1 MMNRRLGQKIV
12 TFLLMFSVILGQT
25 VIGFADDFSDN
36 GSPKIIVGGETVVEV
51 QAGQEN
57 RVTFQVK
64 NKGAVAADNVYVSP
78 KKNATDPFRVSVQ
91 GGGDIGSIG
100 ANGYK
105 NMSLNVTI
113 NGDVKES
120 SYPVTLEFTY
130 RNANDTTFSSTETVY
145 LKMKGFDN
153 DPSFKLD
160 NMKLTPESMSP
171 GSSANLSGKVVN
183 NGGQDMIDVDISLDN
198 LATDK
203 ISLSGGFSSKH
214 YSKIPVNASVDF
226 AFPLVAS
233 ADMAAGNYPV
243 TIKLKFKDGFGKAV
257 EKTQEYYVNVGGVA
271 GQKSQLEIKNMR
283 EPGGVY
289 GVNQNFT
296 ISFDVHNSGKIA
308 AKNIVVTAESVDTSA
323 VVPKSGSVKTVTE
336 LAPGATTTLS
346 FTFAGTAASK
356 SQNYAIQFTTEYTS
370 GGTAVTSFKQFAG
383 VNISNPDK
391 DEENASKPKLIVSNY
406 ECDPLIVMAGQEFD
420 LNMDI
425 LNTHASKG
433 VKNIKMY
440 LTLAEETSS
449 DSQKS
454 GNIFTPVES
463 SNTFYFDAI
472 GPKGTAQKQLRL
484 YVVPEAQPKTY
495 TLTVNFE
502 YEDSAGKEFT
512 ATELLGINVK
522 QITELQVDEFA
533 IPDMVEVYSPVTVSF
548 GYYNTGKVT
557 LNNVMVKVEGD
568 VECQNKNTY
577 IGNLDS
583 GASEYFE
590 TSFTPLTAGEVP
602 VSIIIS
608 YEDAT
613 GEVKEERRDFVLNVS
628 EPMMPEDI
636 DGTDSVTP
644 PMDMKKVM
652 ISIAI
657 LALFGMG
664 LFIFIRRQKQDP
676 HNSFAESVSDIID
689 DDDED
694 DDDDREDM
702 SL

>member
-1 MMNRRLGQKIV
+1 M
-12 TFLLMFSVILGQT
+12 
-25 VIGFADDFSDN
+25 
-36 GSPKIIVGGETVVEV
+36 
-51 QAGQEN
+51 
-57 RVTFQVK
+57 
-64 NKGAVAADNVYVSP
+64 
-78 KKNATDPFRVSVQ
+78 
-91 GGGDIGSIG
+91 
-100 ANGYK
+100 
-105 NMSLNVTI
+105 
-113 NGDVKES
+113 
-120 SYPVTLEFTY
+120 
-130 RNANDTTFSSTETVY
+130 
-145 LKMKGFDN
+145 
-153 DPSFKLD
+153 
-160 NMKLTPESMSP
+160 
-171 GSSANLSGKVVN
+171 
-183 NGGQDMIDVDISLDN
+183 
-198 LATDK
+198 
-203 ISLSGGFSSKH
+203 
-214 YSKIPVNASVDF
+214 
-226 AFPLVAS
+226 
-233 ADMAAGNYPV
+233 
-243 TIKLKFKDGFGKAV
+243 
-257 EKTQEYYVNVGGVA
+257 
-271 GQKSQLEIKNMR
+271 
-283 EPGGVY
+283 
-289 GVNQNFT
+289 
-296 ISFDVHNSGKIA
+296 
-308 AKNIVVTAESVDTSA
+308 
-323 VVPKSGSVKTVTE
+323 PKSGSVKTVTE

-454 GNIFTPVES
+454 GNIFTPVDS

-502 YEDSAGKEFT
+502 YEDSAGKEYT

-522 QITELQVDEFA
+522 QVTELQVDDFA
-533 IPDMVEVYSPVTVSF
+533 VPDMVEMYSPVTVSF
-548 GYYNTGKVT
+548 GYYNTGKVK

-602 VSIIIS
+602 VSIIVS

-628 EPMMPEDI
+628 EPMMPEDV

-644 PMDMKKVM
+644 PMNMKKVM

-664 LFIFIRRQKQDP
+664 MFIFIKRQKQDP
-676 HNSFAESVSDIID
+676 HNTFAENVNEID
-689 DDDED
+689 EDDDE

>member
-1 MMNRRLGQKIV
+1 MSRRLFQKVV
-12 TFLLMFSVILGQT
+12 TVIMMLSMVLGQT
-25 VIGFADDFSDN
+25 SVGFANDFSDN
-36 GSPKIIVGGETVVEV
+36 GSPKIIVGGETVFEVE
-51 QAGQEN
+51 AGKE
-57 RVTFQVK
+57 TKISFQVK
-64 NKGAVAADNVYVSP
+64 NKGGAAADNVYISA
-78 KKNATDPFRVSVQ
+78 KRNATDPFRVSVQ
-91 GGGDIGSIG
+91 GGGDVGSIG

-105 NMSLNVTI
+105 NVSLNVNI
-113 NGDVKES
+113 NGEVKES

-130 RNANDTTFSSTETVY
+130 RNTNDSTFSNTETIY
-145 LKMKGFDN
+145 LKMKGFDKE
-153 DPSFKLD
+153 PSYKLD
-160 NMKLTPESMSP
+160 SMKLSPESMSP
-171 GSSANLSGKVVN
+171 GSSANLTGKVVN
-183 NGGQDMIDVDISLDN
+183 NGTQEMIDVDVSLDN

-214 YSKIPVNASVDF
+214 YPKISVGGSVDF

-243 TIKLKFKDGFGKAV
+243 SIKLKFKDGFGKTV
-257 EKTQEYYVNVGGVA
+257 EKVQEYYVNVGGVA
-271 GQKSQLEIKNMR
+271 GQKSQLEIKNMK
-283 EPGGVY
+283 EPQGVY
-289 GVNQNFT
+289 GVNKNFNV
-296 ISFDVHNSGKIA
+296 SFDLHNSGKIA

-346 FTFAGTAASK
+346 FTFAGTAAAK

-383 VNISNPDK
+383 VNISNPDS

-406 ECDPLIVMAGQEFD
+406 VCDPLIVMAGQEFD

-425 LNTHASKG
+425 LNTHAEKG
-433 VKNIKMY
+433 VKNIKMF

-449 DSQKS
+449 ETEKS
-454 GNIFTPVES
+454 GNIFTPVKS
-463 SNTFYFDAI
+463 SNTFYFDSI

-502 YEDSAGKEFT
+502 YEDSAGKEYT

-522 QITELQVDEFA
+522 QVTELQMDEFA
-533 IPDMVEVYSPVTVSF
+533 IPDTVEMYSPVTVSF

-568 VECQNKNTY
+568 VECPNKNTY
-577 IGNLDS
+577 IGNLES
-583 GASEYFE
+583 GSSEYYE
-590 TSFTPLTAGEVP
+590 TSFTPVTSGEVP
-602 VSIIIS
+602 VSIVLS

-613 GEVKEERRDFVLNVS
+613 GELKEERRDFVLNVM
-628 EPMMPEDI
+628 EPMMPEDME
-636 DGTDSVTP
+636 GENPATP

-652 ISIAI
+652 ISISI
-657 LALFGMG
+657 LALIAMG
-664 LFIFIRRQKQDP
+664 LFIFIKRQKQDP
-676 HNSFAESVSDIID
+676 HNSFAESVNEI
-689 DDDED
+689 DDED
-694 DDDDREDM
+694 DEDDDDREDM